1 MHSVLRSGPG
11 WGFVLEIA
19 FLARPME
26 LSHSLTVIC
35 QRQIEGEESRGER
48 REGAQSWPL
57 TTHWTFPLSLHPE
70 ERFLLPPPNPRD
82 VHTTG
87 LVSLLWEMSDS
98 TGVACP
104 CGPCC
109 APTGL
114 SLCWELGS
122 GSALCWTARN
132 VQSWLSYYYFMFIE
146 CLGSPD
152 RPTTGWDRAMSP
164 NSTLLRPL

>member
-35 QRQIEGEESRGER
+35 QRQMEGEERQRRGEG
-48 REGAQSWPL
+48 GAQSWPL

-70 ERFLLPPPNPRD
+70 ERFLLTLPPSG
-82 VHTTG
+82 TYIQG
-87 LVSLLWEMSDS
+87 LVSLLWEISDS
-98 TGVACP
+98 TGVLCP

-132 VQSWLSYYYFMFIE
+132 VQSWFSYYYYFMFIE
-146 CLGSPD
+146 CLMAPGW
-152 RPTTGWDRAMSP
+152 PTASWDRAISP